1 MASPVYIYTLI
12 NKSFCLSHSLSISGP
27 SKPKLCG
34 PWRSSTTLHSAQSSP
49 LSYFLSFFLSHFY
62 TVNALF
68 CIIFPCSV
76 SVSVRIF
83 HFSPLLFWWSGV
95 LTRGRLDLCQLPS
108 HYRHRTNHD
117 AGVCVSLCPNSN
129 LVLGF
134 WCPLPDNY
142 YCMWPI
148 HAKTNIQVAWVL
160 LYMIGTTLSSMKFS
174 K

>member
-1 MASPVYIYTLI
+1 MVMASPVHIYI
-12 NKSFCLSHSLSISGP
+12 NKQVFLFVTLSVHFWAHPSLNCVAHDAP
-27 SKPKLCG
+27 
-34 PWRSSTTLHSAQSSP
+34 P
-49 LSYFLSFFLSHFY
+49 LPPQCTVFPTILFSFFLSHFY

-108 HYRHRTNHD
+108 HYRHRINHD
-117 AGVCVSLCPNSN
+117 AGFCVSLCPNSN

-142 YCMWPI
+142 YCIWPI